1 MVQIGRFLHRFRAV
15 LHATIPFAMS
25 SAQKKVVVRRFGG
38 HLSWGYLP
46 QDVPARSGTLEL
58 IDPSARVT
66 PLPISEV
73 KWVAYVRDFNLTDR
87 QSPERLDRRRFN
99 ARPRS
104 EGLWVRLHFTDSDL
118 IEGLLQIGL
127 PLLDAAAD
135 AGGLFLVPPDPRG
148 NTQRLFVP
156 RSAIQALEPLGLV
169 LPPGAKPPAKPSAK
183 PTEAP
188 QPTLFPTEPPR

>member
-1 MVQIGRFLHRFRAV
+1 
-15 LHATIPFAMS
+15 MS
-25 SAQKKVVVRRFGG
+25 SAQKKVVVRRFGDE
-38 HLSWGYLP
+38 LSWGYLP
-46 QDVPARSGTLEL
+46 QDLPAQGGALEL

-104 EGLWVRLHFTDSDL
+104 EGLWVRLRFSDGDV

-127 PLLDAAAD
+127 PLLDSLAE
-135 AGGLFLVPPDPRG
+135 AGGLFLTPPDPRG

-156 RSAIQALEPLGLV
+156 RGAIQALEPLGLV
-169 LPPGAKPPAKPSAK
+169 LPPGAKPAPKPSAK
-183 PTEAP
+183 PAEAP